1 MTHPSHGMHSLA
13 VFLSWQLREA
23 AMPVS
28 WVTQLQLQCVPQV
41 MVMLGMLG
49 HAFSQSRD
57 LEKPLQIQRVH
68 WSLEGVT
75 MF

>member
-1 MTHPSHGMHSLA
+1 
-13 VFLSWQLREA
+13 
-23 AMPVS
+23 MPVS
-28 WVTQLQLQCVPQV
+28 WITQLPLQSVPQV